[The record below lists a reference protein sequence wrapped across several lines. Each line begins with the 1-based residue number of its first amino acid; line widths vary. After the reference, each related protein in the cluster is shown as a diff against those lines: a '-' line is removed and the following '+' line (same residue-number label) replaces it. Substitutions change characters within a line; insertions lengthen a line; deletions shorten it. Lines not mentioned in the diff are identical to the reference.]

1 MFKKI
6 KWELYDLNK
15 DPNEMINRMDDP
27 AYSDALRNL
36 KKLMKDKK
44 NEYEKTAL

>member
-1 MFKKI
+1 M

-27 AYSDALRNL
+27 AYAEVLRNL

-44 NEYEKTAL
+44 NEYEETAL